1 MQLIDAQC
9 RTEQARQVLNT
20 WLEACT
26 SLEADKAEQSM
37 VCALITILDGV
48 PESIRD
54 HINSQPV
61 GKQHEQV

>member
-9 RTEQARQVLNT
+9 RTEQAREVLNT

-26 SLEADKAEQSM
+26 ALEADKAEQSM

-54 HINSQPV
+54 HINSLPAM
-61 GKQHEQV
+61 GAE

>member
-9 RTEQARQVLNT
+9 RTEQAQAVLNL
-20 WLEACT
+20 WLESC
-26 SLEADKAEQSM
+26 SHPDADKAEQSM

-54 HINSQPV
+54 HINSLPMS
-61 GKQHEQV
+61 GEKP